1 MANECLICERELDKA
16 DDLVTTDCD
25 HTFHRQ
31 CAQERLD
38 TKNRTDCR
46 ACGQVS
52 ALGDAL
58 ARLKIVSEGE
68 CSICE
73 ISALGD
79 ALARPKIVS
88 EGECSICESLW
99 TLEDDL
105 VTTECDH
112 TFHYACAQDR
122 LNKTNKTDCRSCH
135 QESALGNALALK
147 NLTKQGECSICELE
161 WNWKDDVVTTI
172 CKHTFHRHCA
182 QERLDERNRAD
193 CRSCG
198 KESALRDALSKNT
211 TTTNIKNS
219 FERKPIDSKFTKRKI
234 SLDKFESFI

>member
-1 MANECLICERELDKA
+1 MANECSICEKELNEV

-46 ACGQVS
+46 ACGQDS

-73 ISALGD
+73 
-79 ALARPKIVS
+79 R
-88 EGECSICESLW
+88 LW

-105 VTTECDH
+105 VTTDCNH
-112 TFHYACAQDR
+112 TFHYACAQER
-122 LNKTNKTDCRSCH
+122 LNKTNKVDCRSCH
-135 QESALGNALALK
+135 QESALGNALAL
-147 NLTKQGECSICELE
+147 
-161 WNWKDDVVTTI
+161 
-172 CKHTFHRHCA
+172 
-182 QERLDERNRAD
+182 
-193 CRSCG
+193 
-198 KESALRDALSKNT
+198 
-211 TTTNIKNS
+211 
-219 FERKPIDSKFTKRKI
+219 
-234 SLDKFESFI
+234 